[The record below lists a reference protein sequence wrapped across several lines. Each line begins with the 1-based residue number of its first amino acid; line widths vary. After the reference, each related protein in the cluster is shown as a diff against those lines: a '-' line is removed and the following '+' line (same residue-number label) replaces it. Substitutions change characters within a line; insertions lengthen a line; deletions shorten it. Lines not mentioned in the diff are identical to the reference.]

1 MLEWSCL
8 QTCWY
13 SGLEMLKTC
22 FNRLKHVK
30 TLKFDDVAVVGVKI
44 QNSQKKMEKWGF
56 QGVYVCMLL
65 VMILCWGSM
74 FHLHLWCFFRWGFGG
89 NFDAKVMCQCL
100 VFDEGDNCLGCWGLC
115 FGSDEGDTVDT
126 VLVVVAFWL
135 SRYVLSFFGY
145 DFIVFPY
152 HQFQDRTFNS
162 ISFIRFHVFQHLSFF
177 ILSFSSFLVAFFL
190 GCVLIWTSFAS
201 PRFLRTSSWTFWILS
216 GAPRWDVR
224 AVSFAWKHHFWGHI
238 AVLEAL
244 CTLYVHIVALH
255 YTQRCWLLSPAADW
269 LTNAHKIRWVLLAA
283 CVALWTSQRIKKS

>member
-44 QNSQKKMEKWGF
+44 QNSQKKMEKWWF

-152 HQFQDRTFNS
+152 HQFQDRTFNL

-201 PRFLRTSSWTFWILS
+201 PLFCGLLHGLSGFCRGRPDEMCALFRLHGSITFEDILRFLR
-216 GAPRWDVR
+216 
-224 AVSFAWKHHFWGHI
+224 H
-238 AVLEAL
+238 
-244 CTLYVHIVALH
+244 YVHSMYTLWH
-255 YTQRCWLLSPAADW
+255 YTTPRDVDCFLPQQTGSQM
-269 LTNAHKIRWVLLAA
+269 LTR
-283 CVALWTSQRIKKS
+283 